1 MSVVNRRPWWLLPPG
16 RVNPVWW
23 VVLGAAMLSIEYW
36 LGPSVHYP
44 VVYVLPVSLAA
55 WYSGRWTAVA
65 LATAVPALRLALIAA
80 QPGPSGTDYSLA
92 LATVA
97 RGAVIL
103 VMGLW
108 FARLGELERELSHR
122 VVTLEGLLP
131 ICAICKNIRNDRGE
145 WERLEAY
152 ISRRSEAQFS
162 HGVCPT
168 CIESHY
174 SGVLGKG

>member
-1 MSVVNRRPWWLLPPG
+1 
-16 RVNPVWW
+16 
-23 VVLGAAMLSIEYW
+23 VLF
-36 LGPSVHYP
+36 
-44 VVYVLPVSLAA
+44 
-55 WYSGRWTAVA
+55 
-65 LATAVPALRLALIAA
+65 ATAVPALRLTLIAA
-80 QPGPSGTDYSLA
+80 QPGPLGVDYSLV
-92 LATVA
+92 LATVL

-108 FARLGELERELSHR
+108 FARLGELERELSQRLH
-122 VVTLEGLLP
+122 TLEGLLP

-168 CIESHY
+168 CLESHY
-174 SGVLGKG
+174 GGVLESKK